1 MASRRKKGDGGA
13 DGADGAQ
20 KSTSRRGGR
29 GSRGLW
35 NGAISFSLIHIPVS
49 LHTAARSSTLD
60 LDLLDRRDFAPVGYQ
75 RYNKSTGKVVDWDD
89 VVKGYEYE
97 KGEYVV
103 LTDEDFRRA
112 NVEASRTIDIQ
123 TFVDREAISPYYFDT
138 PYFLV
143 PDKGG
148 ERVYALLREA
158 LEQSKKL
165 AVATFV
171 LRSRQHVA
179 ALMPVDKV
187 IVLNTLRYADEI
199 QQEPQIVEA
208 AARKSAATHGR
219 ELDMALKLVD
229 EMAEDWRPAQFTNT
243 YRDDLMKRIEQKIRS
258 GQTHALTQPEAE
270 VTEQRAPGG
279 KVVDLMS
286 LLERSLEQ
294 RGRGAAND
302 GAVRRKHSAARRRS
316 GYVRSARRA

>member
-1 MASRRKKGDGGA
+1 VAIASRKKKGDGE
-13 DGADGAQ
+13 DGEPSEKG
-20 KSTSRRGGR
+20 KRGR
-29 GSRGLW
+29 GARGLW

-49 LHTAARSSTLD
+49 LHTAARAHELD
-60 LDLLDRRDFAPVGYQ
+60 LDLLDKRDFAPVGYQ
-75 RYNKSTGKVVDWDD
+75 RYNKSTGKVVDWND

-112 NVEASRTIDIQ
+112 NVEASKTIDIQ
-123 TFVDREAISPYYFDT
+123 TFVDRDSISPYYFDT

-179 ALMPVDKV
+179 ALMPVEKT
-187 IVLNTLRYADEI
+187 IVLNTLRYSEEI
-199 QQEPQIVEA
+199 QPHPDVIEA
-208 AARKSAATHGR
+208 VSKKSAAASGR
-219 ELDMALKLVD
+219 ELSMALKLVD
-229 EMAEDWRPAQFTNT
+229 EMSEKWRPEQFKDT
-243 YRDDLMKRIEQKIRS
+243 YRDDLMKRIEQKVKS
-258 GQTHALTQPEAE
+258 GQTHTLTEPEAE
-270 VTEQRAPGG
+270 AGEPRAAGG

-294 RGRGAAND
+294 RGKSGGDGAAR
-302 GAVRRKHSAARRRS
+302 ASKRKHSAARRRS
-316 GYVRSARRA
+316 ANVRAARRA

>member
-1 MASRRKKGDGGA
+1 M
-13 DGADGAQ
+13 
-20 KSTSRRGGR
+20 
-29 GSRGLW
+29 
-35 NGAISFSLIHIPVS
+35 
-49 LHTAARSSTLD
+49 
-60 LDLLDRRDFAPVGYQ
+60 DLLDKRDFAPVGYQ
-75 RYNKSTGKVVDWDD
+75 RYNKSTGKVVDWND

-123 TFVDREAISPYYFDT
+123 TFVARDAISPYYFDT

-171 LRSRQHVA
+171 LRSRQYVA
-179 ALMPVDKV
+179 ALMPVDNV
-187 IVLNTLRYADEI
+187 ILLNTLRYAEEI
-199 QQEPQIVEA
+199 QEVPEA
-208 AARKSAATHGR
+208 VTAKKGNAASTR
-219 ELDMALKLVD
+219 ELEMALKLID
-229 EMAEDWRPAQFTNT
+229 EMTEKWHPEQFHNT
-243 YRDDLMKRIEQKIRS
+243 YKDDLMKRIEAKIKS
-258 GQTHALTQPEAE
+258 GQTHALTAPEAGD
-270 VTEQRAPGG
+270 TEPRAAGG

-286 LLERSLEQ
+286 LLQRSLEQ
-294 RGRGAAND
+294 RGSGAAND
-302 GAVRRKHSAARRRS
+302 GAARASKRKHSAVRRRS
-316 GYVRSARRA
+316 ANVRASRRA

>member
-1 MASRRKKGDGGA
+1 MKSRSKSAPA
-13 DGADGAQ
+13 DG
-20 KSTSRRGGR
+20 KRGR
-29 GSRGLW
+29 GARGLW

-49 LHTAARSSTLD
+49 LHTASRSSTLD
-60 LDLLDRRDFAPVGYQ
+60 LDLLDKRDFAPVGYQ
-75 RYNKSTGKVVDWDD
+75 RYNKSTGKVVDWND
-89 VVKGYEYE
+89 VVKGFEYE

-123 TFVDREAISPYYFDT
+123 TFVARDAIAPYYFDT

-179 ALMPVDKV
+179 ALMPVDKT
-187 IVLNTLRYADEI
+187 IVLNTLRYAEEI
-199 QQEPQIVEA
+199 QPHPDVVA
-208 AARKSAATHGR
+208 AVARKSNGAGGR

-229 EMAEDWRPAQFTNT
+229 EMTEKWQPGQFKDT
-243 YRDDLMKRIEQKIRS
+243 YRDDLMKRIEQKVKS
-258 GQTHALTQPEAE
+258 GQTHALTQPDTE
-270 VTEQRAPGG
+270 VTEKREAGG

-286 LLERSLEQ
+286 LLKRSLDQ
-294 RGRGAAND
+294 SGKGASDGAAR
-302 GAVRRKHSAARRRS
+302 ASKRKHSAARRRS
-316 GYVRSARRA
+316 GNLRASRRA

>member
-1 MASRRKKGDGGA
+1 M
-13 DGADGAQ
+13 
-20 KSTSRRGGR
+20 
-29 GSRGLW
+29 W

-49 LHTAARSSTLD
+49 LHTASKANQID
-60 LDLLDRRDFAPVGYQ
+60 LDLLDKRDFAPVGYQ
-75 RYNKSTGKVVDWDD
+75 RYNKSTGKVVEWND

-123 TFVDREAISPYYFDT
+123 TFVDRDAIAPYYFDT

-143 PDKGG
+143 PDKNG
-148 ERVYALLREA
+148 ERVYSLLREA

-179 ALMPVDKV
+179 ALMPVDKI
-187 IVLNTLRYADEI
+187 IVLNTLRYQEEI
-199 QQEPQIVEA
+199 QPHPDVA
-208 AARKSAATHGR
+208 AAVSKKANAAGGR
-219 ELDMALKLVD
+219 ELAMALKLVD
-229 EMAEDWRPAQFTNT
+229 EMSEKWEPQVFADT
-243 YRDDLMKRIEQKIRS
+243 YRDDLMKRIQQKVKA
-258 GQTHALTQPEAE
+258 GQTHTLTEPEAE
-270 VTEQRAPGG
+270 DQPRATGGG

-286 LLERSLEQ
+286 LLEKSLAQ
-294 RGRGAAND
+294 KGGTTDGAAR
-302 GAVRRKHSAARRRS
+302 ASKRKHSAARRRS
-316 GYVRSARRA
+316 ASPRTARRA

>member
-1 MASRRKKGDGGA
+1 
-13 DGADGAQ
+13 
-20 KSTSRRGGR
+20 
-29 GSRGLW
+29 
-35 NGAISFSLIHIPVS
+35 VS
-49 LHTAARSSTLD
+49 LHSAARSSTLD
-60 LDLLDRRDFAPVGYQ
+60 MDLLDKRDFAPVGYQ
-75 RYNKSTGKVVDWDD
+75 RYNKSTGKVVDWND

-123 TFVDREAISPYYFDT
+123 TFVARDAISPYYFDT

-179 ALMPVDKV
+179 ALMPVENV
-187 IVLNTLRYADEI
+187 ILLNTLRYQEEI
-199 QQEPQIVEA
+199 QEVPETA
-208 AARKSAATHGR
+208 AAKKSATAR
-219 ELDMALKLVD
+219 ELDMALKLID
-229 EMAEDWRPAQFTNT
+229 EMTEKWHPEQFHNT
-243 YRDDLMKRIEQKIRS
+243 YKDDLMKRIQEKVKS
-258 GQTHALTQPEAE
+258 GQTHALTEPEGE
-270 VTEQRAPGG
+270 VTERRAGGG

-286 LLERSLEQ
+286 LLQRSLEQ
-294 RGRGAAND
+294 RGGGAAND
-302 GAVRRKHSAARRRS
+302 GAARASKRKHSAARRRS
-316 GYVRSARRA
+316 SHVRTARRA

>member
-1 MASRRKKGDGGA
+1 
-13 DGADGAQ
+13 
-20 KSTSRRGGR
+20 
-29 GSRGLW
+29 
-35 NGAISFSLIHIPVS
+35 VS
-49 LHTAARSSTLD
+49 LHTAARAHQID
-60 LDLLDRRDFAPVGYQ
+60 LNLLDKRDFAPVGYQ
-75 RYNKSTGKVVDWDD
+75 RYNKATGKVVEWND

-123 TFVDREAISPYYFDT
+123 TFVDRDAIAPYYFDT

-143 PDKGG
+143 PDKNG

-187 IVLNTLRYADEI
+187 IVLNTLRYEAEI
-199 QQEPQIVEA
+199 QPHPDVA
-208 AARKSAATHGR
+208 AAVAKKTNAASGR
-219 ELDMALKLVD
+219 ELSMALKLVD
-229 EMAEDWRPAQFTNT
+229 EMSEKWTPEVFTDT
-243 YRDDLMKRIEQKIRS
+243 YRSDLMKRIEQKVKA
-258 GQTHALTQPEAE
+258 GQTHTLTEPEQEA
-270 VTEQRAPGG
+270 TERPASGG
-279 KVVDLMS
+279 KVIDLMS
-286 LLERSLEQ
+286 LLEKSLAQKGGSAE
-294 RGRGAAND
+294 GV
-302 GAVRRKHSAARRRS
+302 VRASKRKHASARRRTTNARAARR
-316 GYVRSARRA
+316 A

>member
-1 MASRRKKGDGGA
+1 VAIARKSEGDEGA
-13 DGADGAQ
+13 
-20 KSTSRRGGR
+20 RRGR
-29 GSRGLW
+29 GARGLW

-49 LHTAARSSTLD
+49 LHTAARAHELD
-60 LDLLDRRDFAPVGYQ
+60 LNLLDKRDFAPVGYQ
-75 RYNKSTGKVVDWDD
+75 RYNKSTGKVVQWND

-123 TFVDREAISPYYFDT
+123 TFVARDAIAPYYFDT

-143 PDKGG
+143 PDKNG
-148 ERVYALLREA
+148 ERVYALLRDA
-158 LEQSKKL
+158 LEQSQRL

-179 ALMPVDKV
+179 ALMPVGKI
-187 IVLNTLRYADEI
+187 IVLNTLRFQEEI
-199 QQEPQIVEA
+199 QPHPDVA
-208 AARKSAATHGR
+208 AAAAKKTHAASGR

-229 EMAEDWRPAQFTNT
+229 EMTEKWHPEAFKDT
-243 YRDDLMKRIEQKIRS
+243 YRDDLMKRIEDKVRA
-258 GQTHALTQPEAE
+258 GHTHALTEPEAE
-270 VTEQRAPGG
+270 TTGRAVGGG

-286 LLERSLEQ
+286 LLQRSLDHKTRASEAPAAT
-294 RGRGAAND
+294 RGSK
-302 GAVRRKHSAARRRS
+302 RKHSAARRRTTS
-316 GYVRSARRA
+316 ARTARRA

>member
-1 MASRRKKGDGGA
+1 MASRKKRSNGDGGGE
-13 DGADGAQ
+13 DGAAGA
-20 KSTSRRGGR
+20 KGR
-29 GSRGLW
+29 GRGARGLW

-49 LHTAARSSTLD
+49 MHTASRSSTVD
-60 LDLLDRRDFAPVGYQ
+60 LDLLDKRDFAPVGYQ
-75 RYNKSTGKVVDWDD
+75 RYNKSTGKVVDWND

-123 TFVDREAISPYYFDT
+123 TFVARDAIAPYYFDT

-143 PDKGG
+143 PDKAGQ
-148 ERVYALLREA
+148 RVYALLRDA

-179 ALMPVDKV
+179 ALMPVDEA
-187 IVLNTLRYADEI
+187 IVLNTLRYAEEI
-199 QQEPQIVEA
+199 QPHPDVLEA
-208 AARKSAATHGR
+208 VAKKANGASGR

-229 EMAEDWRPAQFTNT
+229 EMTEKWHPEQFKNT
-243 YRDDLMKRIEQKIRS
+243 YRDDLMKRIEQKVKS
-258 GQTHALTQPEAE
+258 GQTHALTQPE
-270 VTEQRAPGG
+270 TEITEKREPVG

-294 RGRGAAND
+294 RGGGGD
-302 GAVRRKHSAARRRS
+302 GGSSRASKRKHSAARRRTS
-316 GYVRSARRA
+316 NVRSARRA